1 MKVEDRLRDL
11 PAPGEGSA
19 RRRAWELAAAE
30 LAERPSR
37 RRRRLPGIAVGAGV
51 VVLAAAIITPP
62 GSAVADWV
70 EERVRAVVD
79 DKPTPPPRAAAL
91 ERLPGGGRI
100 LVLAGEPR
108 DLAGGGVP
116 LTGAPW
122 IAGDAGRRRL
132 LGAVNEA
139 TWSPRGRF
147 VVATRGSELIAVDL
161 RGRRRWSVTAPAT
174 VHAPSWSADGFR
186 VAYVTGG
193 TLRVVAGDGHDDRL
207 ITGPLDARGAPM
219 GDDASGAGAAGSA
232 SGSAG
237 ADATGDE
244 SASAGERATDAPSR
258 GDSASGDQSAPT
270 ARASGVLAVA
280 PAWRPGR
287 GHVLAF
293 ARRDRVV
300 LLDADTGT
308 VLWRRPHGGPLTT
321 LAFSPG
327 GDRLLVAGPSS
338 LRLLDGVDG
347 RVLREIRP
355 PHGFVFEHAAWSRDG
370 RELAVVRRR
379 AWREELVRLSTATGD
394 VGPLAFTARDLGPPL
409 YSPDGRWLMVDWRDT
424 DSWLFLSLTG
434 GRPRLVSEAAE
445 RFGGGAATPAGWCCP
460 P

>member
-1 MKVEDRLRDL
+1 VKVEDRLRDL

-30 LAERPSR
+30 LAERPPR
-37 RRRRLPGIAVGAGV
+37 RRRRLPGVAAAAGA
-51 VVLAAAIITPP
+51 VVLAVAVITPP

-79 DKPTPPPRAAAL
+79 DKPAPPPRPAAL

-100 LVLAGEPR
+100 LVLAGER
-108 DLAGGGVP
+108 RELAGAGVP
-116 LTGAPW
+116 PTSAPW

-147 VVATRGSELIAVDL
+147 VAATRGAALVAVDL
-161 RGRRRWSVTAPAT
+161 RGRRRWSVIAPAT
-174 VHAPSWSADGFR
+174 VRAPSWSPDGFR

-193 TLRVVAGDGHDDRL
+193 TLRVVAGDGRDDRL

-219 GDDASGAGAAGSA
+219 ADDASGNPTAGGANSAAGSA
-232 SGSAG
+232 GGLDGGARNGS
-237 ADATGDE
+237 
-244 SASAGERATDAPSR
+244 SAAP
-258 GDSASGDQSAPT
+258 DTLPT
-270 ARASGVLAVA
+270 ARVSGVLAVA

-287 GHVLAF
+287 RHVLAF

-300 LLDADTGT
+300 LLDADTGH
-308 VLWRRPHGGPLTT
+308 VLWRRAHDGPPTG
-321 LAFSPG
+321 LAFSPS
-327 GDRLLVAGPSS
+327 GDRLLVTGPSA
-338 LRLLDGVDG
+338 LRILDGRDG
-347 RVLREIRP
+347 RLLREIRAP
-355 PHGFVFEHAAWSRDG
+355 DTFVFQHAVWSRGG
-370 RELAVVRRR
+370 RELAVVRRGGPVEP
-379 AWREELVRLSTATGD
+379 REELVRLSVETGD
-394 VGPLAFTARDLGPPL
+394 AGPLAFTARDLGPPL

-424 DSWLFLSLTG
+424 DSWLFLSLDG
-434 GRPRLVSEAAE
+434 GRPRLVSGAAE
-445 RFGGGAATPAGWCCP
+445 RFGGGSATPAGWCCP